1 MQEVRS
7 WHDIVTLD
15 ESWFYLSTDH
25 EMIWLQ
31 FGKKVPERE
40 RHVIQSKKM
49 MLKIVWNPSGFHLI
63 NILSAWCK
71 FNSSQD
77 VTNIL
82 GPIAGW
88 RRVQAG
94 ASRRKLIIH
103 ADNARPDVAKLTQQF
118 QEHNS
123 MKRAPHPAYSPDLA
137 PSDFYLFGYLKQV
150 LAGQELPDGESHLGA
165 VNEIL
170 GARKSDL
177 AKSISRLDGKIS

>member
-31 FGKKVPERE
+31 SGEKVPERE
-40 RHVIQSKKM
+40 RHVIQSKEL
-49 MLKIVWNPSGFHLI
+49 MLTIVWNPSGFHLL
-63 NILSAWCK
+63 NVLLAGCK
-71 FNSSQD
+71 FNSNHY
-77 VTNIL
+77 VTNII

-103 ADNARPDVAKLTQQF
+103 ADNARPHVAKLTEQF

-123 MKRAPHPAYSPDLA
+123 MKRGPHPAYSPDLA
-137 PSDFYLFGYLKQV
+137 PSDFYLFG
-150 LAGQELPDGESHLGA
+150 
-165 VNEIL
+165 
-170 GARKSDL
+170 
-177 AKSISRLDGKIS
+177 